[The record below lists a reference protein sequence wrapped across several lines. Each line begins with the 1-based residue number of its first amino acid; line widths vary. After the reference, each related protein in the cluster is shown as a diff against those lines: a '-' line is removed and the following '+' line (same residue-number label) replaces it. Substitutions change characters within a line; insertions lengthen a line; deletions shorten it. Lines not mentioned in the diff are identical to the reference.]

1 MRDSQPSEPE
11 FQLPPPLAKSLV
23 LMLKL
28 AIVDR
33 MLNNSSVEAKSQRH
47 SQKQAYG
54 GGEAGVTVPSLFFFS
69 NVSSRNAS
77 GKPLTIADRSYEGL
91 TQSSKQRHDGYVRI
105 LKLAI
110 YI

>member
-1 MRDSQPSEPE
+1 
-11 FQLPPPLAKSLV
+11 
-23 LMLKL
+23 MLKL

-33 MLNNSSVEAKSQRH
+33 TLNNSSVEAKSQRH

-54 GGEAGVTVPSLFFFS
+54 GCEAGVTLPSLFFKCFL
-69 NVSSRNAS
+69 
-77 GKPLTIADRSYEGL
+77 GKSLWETPGDTIADRSYEGL

>member
-1 MRDSQPSEPE
+1 
-11 FQLPPPLAKSLV
+11 
-23 LMLKL
+23 MLKV

-54 GGEAGVTVPSLFFFS
+54 GGEAGVTVPSLFFS
-69 NVSSRNAS
+69 NVSSGNAS

-91 TQSSKQRHDGYVRI
+91 TQSSKQRHDGYERI

>member
-11 FQLPPPLAKSLV
+11 FQLPSPLAKSLV

-54 GGEAGVTVPSLFFFS
+54 GGEAGVTVPSLFFS
-69 NVSSRNAS
+69 NVSSGNAS

-91 TQSSKQRHDGYVRI
+91 TQSSKQRHDGYERI

>member
-1 MRDSQPSEPE
+1 
-11 FQLPPPLAKSLV
+11 
-23 LMLKL
+23 MLKL

-54 GGEAGVTVPSLFFFS
+54 GGEAGVTVPSLFFS
-69 NVSSRNAS
+69 NVSSGNAS

-91 TQSSKQRHDGYVRI
+91 TQSSKQRHDGYERI

>member
-11 FQLPPPLAKSLV
+11 IQPPPPLAKSLV

-33 MLNNSSVEAKSQRH
+33 TLNNSSVGAKSQRH

-54 GGEAGVTVPSLFFFS
+54 EGEAGVTLPSPFFQRFPRELPRG
-69 NVSSRNAS
+69 NSS
-77 GKPLTIADRSYEGL
+77 L
-91 TQSSKQRHDGYVRI
+91 
-105 LKLAI
+105 
-110 YI
+110 

>member
-1 MRDSQPSEPE
+1 
-11 FQLPPPLAKSLV
+11 
-23 LMLKL
+23 MLKL

-54 GGEAGVTVPSLFFFS
+54 GGEAGVTVPSLFFS
-69 NVSSRNAS
+69 NVSSGNAS

-91 TQSSKQRHDGYVRI
+91 TQSSKQRQNGYVRI

>member
-1 MRDSQPSEPE
+1 
-11 FQLPPPLAKSLV
+11 
-23 LMLKL
+23 MLKL

-54 GGEAGVTVPSLFFFS
+54 GGEAGVTVPSLFFS
-69 NVSSRNAS
+69 NVSSGNAS

>member
-54 GGEAGVTVPSLFFFS
+54 GGEAGVTVPSLFFFQTFPREMPRGNPS
-69 NVSSRNAS
+69 
-77 GKPLTIADRSYEGL
+77 L
-91 TQSSKQRHDGYVRI
+91 
-105 LKLAI
+105 
-110 YI
+110 